1 VLNQIEPQRQLC
13 SDVISLSREALGPDL
28 FGHVHRDDAVAEAVA
43 CQLTVLDYAP
53 DSIASR
59 DIAALAERMHESLTL
74 G

>member
-1 VLNQIEPQRQLC
+1 
-13 SDVISLSREALGPDL
+13 
-28 FGHVHRDDAVAEAVA
+28 VHRDDAVAEAVA